1 MPISFSCDGES
12 SGAAAPVDESITT
25 VAPEREDS
33 MGGTTAA
40 MSLGKKMLKK
50 QRFST
55 DSELHPQESFIKAN
69 RTPSMR
75 TMRRKSRATVAQA
88 RFAARMAQKMSDR
101 RADIVTIA
109 KDQRLM
115 AVAVG
120 GIALMVADSLLLLQA
135 PEHYSWVGPCLRA
148 VLSFNCVVLV
158 ALLWDYYNLL
168 FTRASGDYPPSQQHF
183 WLVTHLRRRFLVE
196 ASLAIIHAPPTAFPV
211 EVPPEAPLRLN
222 PRSPHLSPHPSPLTA
237 SPHPP
242 SHQVPRPGECRMS
255 GYGQDS
261 PPALSPHCH
270 VVWLSFFA
278 LLMFARLYLVMRVL
292 RDSTT
297 LWRYRSVIKAA
308 AVSRFVHFPDIGV
321 RMATMWHVHHHP
333 TRVILAFYATSARP
347 CLSTTPPP

>member
-1 MPISFSCDGES
+1 
-12 SGAAAPVDESITT
+12 
-25 VAPEREDS
+25 
-33 MGGTTAA
+33 MGGTTQA
-40 MSLGKKMLKK
+40 MSLGRKMLKK

-55 DSELHPQESFIKAN
+55 DGELHPTESFNKGAMAEG
-69 RTPSMR
+69 PSMR

-101 RADIVTIA
+101 RADQVTIR
-109 KDQRLM
+109 KDQRLL

-120 GIALMVADSLLLLQA
+120 GIALMVVDSLLLLQW

-211 EVPPEAPLRLN
+211 EVLPN
-222 PRSPHLSPHPSPLTA
+222 PNYTQPRPQKPSRPLTA
-237 SPHPP
+237 SLPPPP
-242 SHQVPRPGECRMS
+242 SSRQVPRPGECRVS

>member
-1 MPISFSCDGES
+1 
-12 SGAAAPVDESITT
+12 
-25 VAPEREDS
+25 

-55 DSELHPQESFIKAN
+55 DSELHPQESFSKAN
-69 RTPSMR
+69 RGPSMG
-75 TMRRKSRATVAQA
+75 TMRRKSRGTVAQA

-168 FTRASGDYPPSQQHF
+168 FTRASGDYPPTQQHF

-211 EVPPEAPLRLN
+211 EVLPNPNRARTQTPEA
-222 PRSPHLSPHPSPLTA
+222 LT
-237 SPHPP
+237 
-242 SHQVPRPGECRMS
+242 R
-255 GYGQDS
+255 
-261 PPALSPHCH
+261 
-270 VVWLSFFA
+270 
-278 LLMFARLYLVMRVL
+278 
-292 RDSTT
+292 
-297 LWRYRSVIKAA
+297 
-308 AVSRFVHFPDIGV
+308 
-321 RMATMWHVHHHP
+321 
-333 TRVILAFYATSARP
+333 
-347 CLSTTPPP
+347 

>member
-1 MPISFSCDGES
+1 
-12 SGAAAPVDESITT
+12 
-25 VAPEREDS
+25 
-33 MGGTTAA
+33 MGGTTQA
-40 MSLGKKMLKK
+40 MSLGRKMLKK

-55 DSELHPQESFIKAN
+55 DGELHPTESFNKGAMAKG
-69 RTPSMR
+69 PSMR

-211 EVPPEAPLRLN
+211 EVLPNPNRARTQTPEA
-222 PRSPHLSPHPSPLTA
+222 LT
-237 SPHPP
+237 
-242 SHQVPRPGECRMS
+242 R
-255 GYGQDS
+255 
-261 PPALSPHCH
+261 
-270 VVWLSFFA
+270 
-278 LLMFARLYLVMRVL
+278 
-292 RDSTT
+292 
-297 LWRYRSVIKAA
+297 
-308 AVSRFVHFPDIGV
+308 
-321 RMATMWHVHHHP
+321 
-333 TRVILAFYATSARP
+333 
-347 CLSTTPPP
+347 